1 MPFLYLTVRDTVRD
15 TKRDGGKLGFLPVPM
30 LEPVVGLEPTTC
42 CLRNSCSTT
51 ELHRHALIR
60 R

>member
-1 MPFLYLTVRDTVRD
+1 MLFLYHTVRDTVRC
-15 TKRDGGKLGFLPVPM
+15 TKKDGEKLGFLPVPT

-51 ELHRHALIR
+51 ELHRLLLTV
-60 R
+60 